1 MVQSVAYFGGRV
13 KGKNGFFFRMRR
25 AENGDCGREERRGRD
40 GERHSAGL
48 QGGRRGRFLQITFK
62 MT

>member
-13 KGKNGFFFRMRR
+13 KGKNGFFLD
-25 AENGDCGREERRGRD
+25 AGGRETAIA
-40 GERHSAGL
+40 GERNGAAGTEKGTAL
-48 QGGRRGRFLQITFK
+48 AAGSPARRFLQITFK